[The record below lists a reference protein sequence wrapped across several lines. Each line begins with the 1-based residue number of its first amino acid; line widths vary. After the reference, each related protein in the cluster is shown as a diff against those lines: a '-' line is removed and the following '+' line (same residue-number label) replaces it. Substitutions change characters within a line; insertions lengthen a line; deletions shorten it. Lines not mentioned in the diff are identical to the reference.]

1 MKNVLY
7 CIFILL
13 LFSVTSNA
21 QKKYIQLEHKK
32 TGEVRKIKEDKRIV
46 VVTNYKQKI
55 QGKFKILNENQI
67 SIKGEPLNID
77 EIDKIKRQNIGVA
90 ILGNTIFY
98 TGAFVVLGTTAFAI
112 DADRAAQRGVTLGE
126 SEVDEFLENNS
137 SSTLIGLATGFS
149 LVGIGSAINLVGAS
163 KNKPKWHYKIIEK

>member
-1 MKNVLY
+1 MKKKLH
-7 CIFILL
+7 ILFML
-13 LFSVTSNA
+13 LFFSIASMG
-21 QKKYIQLEHKK
+21 QKKYIQLENHK
-32 TGEVRKIKEDKRIV
+32 TGKIRKIKENKRIV

-55 QGKFKILNENQI
+55 QGKFKVLNKNQI
-67 SIKGEPLNID
+67 SIKDEPLKIA